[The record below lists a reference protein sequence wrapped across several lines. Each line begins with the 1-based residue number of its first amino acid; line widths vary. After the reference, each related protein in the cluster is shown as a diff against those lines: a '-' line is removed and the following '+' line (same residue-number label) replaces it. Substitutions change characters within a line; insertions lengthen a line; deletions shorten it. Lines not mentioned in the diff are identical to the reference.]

1 MSGWLEQFI
10 TERLWPKSE
19 CTGLSDYVTYVLKQ
33 NLKDPQQPTCSW
45 HSSSTRD
52 SANAPNSSSCCSV
65 GGPACSLSAWLP
77 ELLLLSFPI
86 TFSYTCSITF
96 RTWSISLADSRSLK
110 TQFTDLSIN
119 AVSWLLN
126 GSTNNEEMIG
136 SFRLNTVRPQCKQE
150 KFNKHVNSVGVY
162 LSQVIT
168 LASSTCITM
177 AQKNTIKM

>member
-10 TERLWPKSE
+10 TERLWSTDRLNDYKWFKSA
-19 CTGLSDYVTYVLKQ
+19 CTGLSGYVTYVLIR
-33 NLKDPQQPTCSW
+33 NLQDLQKPTCSW
-45 HSSSTRD
+45 HSSSTRA

-110 TQFTDLSIN
+110 TQFTDFNIY
-119 AVSWLLN
+119 AVCWLLN
-126 GSTNNEEMIG
+126 GSINYEE
-136 SFRLNTVRPQCKQE
+136 RTTKWVDLD
-150 KFNKHVNSVGVY
+150 
-162 LSQVIT
+162 
-168 LASSTCITM
+168 
-177 AQKNTIKM
+177 